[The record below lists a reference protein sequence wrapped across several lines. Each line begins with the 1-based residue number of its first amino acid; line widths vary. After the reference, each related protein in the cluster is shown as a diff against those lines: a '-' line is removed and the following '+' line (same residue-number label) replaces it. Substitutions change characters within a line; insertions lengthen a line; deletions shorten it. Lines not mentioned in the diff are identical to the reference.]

1 MHLFSKRKLNIL
13 VNIPLDFFS
22 NYIGSCFFSQKWVHM
37 LYICVCNPWF
47 SCHKHPEPPAFDVLQ
62 SSTPLRWTPSI
73 LTNLKNP
80 VWMTHTFFFFFF
92 TSWSLSSETKPDS
105 WSSLNKPFSFCFFL
119 SLSCTSL
126 FSEISIDSKLE
137 AYLWWGLIFRNR
149 TSPILY

>member
-1 MHLFSKRKLNIL
+1 MWIFWLSFLKSYGYAFIQQNQEAQTSKRKLNIL

-80 VWMTHTFFFFFF
+80 VWMTHTFFFFFYLLITF
-92 TSWSLSSETKPDS
+92 FWDKTWFLIKFEQAFLLLFFSV
-105 WSSLNKPFSFCFFL
+105 PFLYFP
-119 SLSCTSL
+119 L
-126 FSEISIDSKLE
+126 FWD
-137 AYLWWGLIFRNR
+137 
-149 TSPILY
+149 